1 MYLNVLDEHL
11 SVSKCNVTYK
21 ILLNHSPPHHQYHPS
36 LSFSSSSGSPSLSF
50 SSSSVSPSGQRTMN
64 MGHRPV
70 GCTRGPEWSQL
81 YICTEAII
89 IVIIAIIIIII
100 ICVYHLESSHHRRRI
115 NNLIW
120 ELIELYISEESFMF
134 CICLGIIHFLF

>member
-21 ILLNHSPPHHQYHPS
+21 IHLYLSPPHHQYHPS

-81 YICTEAII
+81 YICTD
-89 IVIIAIIIIII
+89 AIIIIII
-100 ICVYHLESSHHRRRI
+100 IIITIIITVCVYHLESSHHRRRI
-115 NNLIW
+115 NNLIY
-120 ELIELYISEESFMF
+120 ELIFLKNHLSSF
-134 CICLGIIHFLF
+134 LGII